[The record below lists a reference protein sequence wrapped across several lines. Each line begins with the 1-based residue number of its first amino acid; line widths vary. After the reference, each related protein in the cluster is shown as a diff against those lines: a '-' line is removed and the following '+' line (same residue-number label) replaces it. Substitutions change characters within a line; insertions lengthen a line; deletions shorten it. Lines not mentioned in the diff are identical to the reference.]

1 MDKIEIMPNIYLT
14 NDYALYL
21 DDGIIAIA
29 DLHLGYEA
37 VLQAQGV
44 SIPKFQKKIIM
55 NRLRNILQKY
65 EPELIVV
72 NGDFKHEFS
81 RNLWQEW
88 EEVREVLALLTK
100 KAEVVLV
107 RGNHDNYLKTIT
119 SKLNVPLVKRY
130 SWGNLTFVHGH
141 EKVKQEGHMV
151 LGHDHPSLKLRD
163 AIGASIK
170 LPCFLFN
177 KKEKIIVLPAIS
189 PLATGTNVVH
199 KSKFLSPLLN
209 EVDMS
214 SSDVYAISEIGLLD
228 FKKIRDLTAL

>member
-1 MDKIEIMPNIYLT
+1 MDKIEIMPNVYLT

-55 NRLRNILQKY
+55 NRLKNILQKY
-65 EPELIVV
+65 EPELIIV
-72 NGDFKHEFS
+72 NGDLKHEFS

-141 EKVKQEGHMV
+141 EKVKREGYMV

-177 KKEKIIVLPAIS
+177 KKEKIIVLPAVS

-199 KSKFLSPLLN
+199 TSKFLSPLLN

-214 SSDVYAISEIGLLD
+214 SSNVYAISEIGLLD
-228 FKKIRDLTAL
+228 FKKIRDLTVL